1 MVAGRGGERSNTRP
15 GVLRPSDP
23 DRGRLGGGSSTS
35 RPLCLHDVK
44 RIASIVSAMSRSR
57 PVSWSRP
64 LPRPLVIPGIMT
76 LTTLA
81 DVRKLIELM
90 PKEFRK
96 RLTWQHVVAELN
108 KATRGGDPIDLAVAL
123 RLVLSI
129 EGVPCEPQGNPA
141 TRKATV

>member
-1 MVAGRGGERSNTRP
+1 LAF
-15 GVLRPSDP
+15 
-23 DRGRLGGGSSTS
+23 
-35 RPLCLHDVK
+35 PLCLHDVK
-44 RIASIVSAMSRSR
+44 KIAPIISAMSRSR
-57 PVSWSRP
+57 PAWSRP
-64 LPRPLVIPGIMT
+64 LPRPLAIPGIMT

-96 RLTWQHVVAELN
+96 RSTWQHVAAELD
-108 KATRGGDPIDLAVAL
+108 KATRGADPIDLAVAL

-141 TRKATV
+141 TR